1 MLLIGLKQETPEE
14 QNAEDY
20 QNGDDDD
27 LNETH
32 CRFLSER
39 ISLNLDVIL
48 VMKVDGVNPLARG
61 RRKAC
66 A

>member
-1 MLLIGLKQETPEE
+1 MLLIGLKQEAPEE
-14 QNAEDY
+14 QNAKDY
-20 QNGDDDD
+20 QNSNDDD

-39 ISLNLDVIL
+39 KSLNLRVIL
-48 VMKVDGVNPLARG
+48 VTKVDGVNPLARV
-61 RRKAC
+61 RHKTC

>member
-1 MLLIGLKQETPEE
+1 MLLIGLEQETPEE

-39 ISLNLDVIL
+39 KSLNLDVIL
-48 VMKVDGVNPLARG
+48 ITNVDGVNPLARV
-61 RRKAC
+61 RDKTC